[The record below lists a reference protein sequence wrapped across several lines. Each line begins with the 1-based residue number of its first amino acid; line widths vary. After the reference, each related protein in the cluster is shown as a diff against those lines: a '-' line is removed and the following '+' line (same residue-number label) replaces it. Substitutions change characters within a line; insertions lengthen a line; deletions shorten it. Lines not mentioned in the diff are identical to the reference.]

1 MQIEKRIGREKKRCG
16 YAPFNSA
23 QQAIKL
29 RSLRSLRPSG
39 KLPSATCFIAGPL
52 CVIQKQT
59 REFNNLIQDNME
71 QTNYS
76 KVYRIIHW
84 TIAISFTLLLLTI
97 FLRLTWLNKFN
108 VAAIIQDYL
117 SGTDQTL
124 SQEQLIVLA
133 KKIRQPMWDW
143 HIYIGYVLVGLFSI
157 RIILPTLGQM
167 KFQNPFT
174 KNLTVKEKFQK
185 WTYLIFYICVLI
197 SLVTGLII
205 ELGPKELKK
214 PMEEIHVLGIYYL
227 VAFIGI
233 HLGGVL
239 MAEFTNQKGIISRII
254 SGKKIEK

>member
-1 MQIEKRIGREKKRCG
+1 
-16 YAPFNSA
+16 
-23 QQAIKL
+23 
-29 RSLRSLRPSG
+29 
-39 KLPSATCFIAGPL
+39 
-52 CVIQKQT
+52 
-59 REFNNLIQDNME
+59 ME

-167 KFQNPFT
+167 
-174 KNLTVKEKFQK
+174 
-185 WTYLIFYICVLI
+185 
-197 SLVTGLII
+197 
-205 ELGPKELKK
+205 
-214 PMEEIHVLGIYYL
+214 
-227 VAFIGI
+227 
-233 HLGGVL
+233 
-239 MAEFTNQKGIISRII
+239 
-254 SGKKIEK
+254 